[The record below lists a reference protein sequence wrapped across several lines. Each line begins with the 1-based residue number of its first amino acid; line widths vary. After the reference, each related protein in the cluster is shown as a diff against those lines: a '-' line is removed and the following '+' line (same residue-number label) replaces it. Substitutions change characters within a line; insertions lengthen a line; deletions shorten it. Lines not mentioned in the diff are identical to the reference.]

1 MYEQL
6 KQVWNELTGPGA
18 PFEVTEVMVRGIP
31 LRAFATAPPSLRHV
45 WEGSAAH
52 GSRDYLVYQDERWS
66 YADAH
71 RQVAAIGAWLADRGV
86 GPGDRVAIAM
96 RNYPEWMLT
105 YWATVSI
112 GASAVGMNAWWTDA
126 EMLYG
131 VEDSEPAV
139 MICDGERLE
148 RFLPHVAKTPGCALV
163 GVRVEGALPEGV
175 VDWSELVGSGASLPD
190 AEIDPDSDACIFY
203 TSGTTGRPK
212 GAQLTHRGCV
222 NNLFSL
228 AFANLC
234 MAAALA
240 RARGPQ
246 PEPEAAGEAPQLSA
260 LLTTPLFHVT
270 ANNCLAQTMT
280 LAGGKLV
287 HMYKWDAGEALRLI
301 ERERITN
308 LSGVPVMARELIAHP
323 DFEKRDT
330 STLKSLGGGGAQLQ
344 PDLVK
349 KIDEQARGAKPATG
363 YGMTETCGI
372 ITAVSSEFFVDK
384 PASAGPAM
392 PVFET
397 RCVDEKGDDVGPNEV
412 GELWVRG
419 AQVIRGYLNRAD
431 ATAETITDGW
441 LHTGDIARIDEDGF
455 IFLVDRAKDMVLRG
469 GENVYCAEVESAIFD
484 HPDVKECAVF
494 GVPDDRLGE
503 EVAAAVVLT
512 SGSGLTADGIRE
524 HCRERIAKFKVPRY
538 IWRLLEPL
546 PRNASGKFLKK
557 QLREDLDPAAA
568 G

>member
-131 VEDSEPAV
+131 VEDSQPAV